1 MPRYFGPDY
10 VVYGV
15 ERLLD
20 DDRIMFDIM
29 VAQLDLIMG
38 S

>member
-10 VVYGV
+10 VVYDV

-20 DDRIMFDIM
+20 DDRIMFNIV
-29 VAQLDLIMG
+29 VAQLDLIVG
-38 S
+38 P